1 VSRYL
6 NEIRLGKQKQFF
18 RDIIHDVRN
27 QFNLRPQKRPVPH
40 ITLFGPYDTSQGYK
54 AKYRT
59 QRVLSNHSVV
69 PFRVEGFSSFPDAG
83 VVYADVQPSKQLR
96 DLRRELASALIPITY
111 EYQSWDTDDT
121 YDFHIT
127 IAMNLGRKRTNVLTY
142 LRQNYD
148 VDMRLYTQ
156 RVAVLDR
163 RQMMWEWDIPRGTEL
178 SAQEA
183 TSRGSWQKTSAALTR
198 RKEATGS
205 EGRTRKQAL
214 LSRLLPWKS

>member
-1 VSRYL
+1 MPRYL
-6 NEIRLGKQKQFF
+6 TEIRLGKQRQFF

-27 QFNLRPQKRPVPH
+27 QFNLRSQKRPVSH

-54 AKYRT
+54 AKYRK

-96 DLRRELASALIPITY
+96 DLRRELASALITITY

-156 RVAVLDR
+156 RVAALDR
-163 RQMMWEWDIPRGTEL
+163 RQMMWEWDIP
-178 SAQEA
+178 
-183 TSRGSWQKTSAALTR
+183 
-198 RKEATGS
+198 
-205 EGRTRKQAL
+205 
-214 LSRLLPWKS
+214 

>member
-1 VSRYL
+1 M
-6 NEIRLGKQKQFF
+6 
-18 RDIIHDVRN
+18 
-27 QFNLRPQKRPVPH
+27 
-40 ITLFGPYDTSQGYK
+40 
-54 AKYRT
+54 
-59 QRVLSNHSVV
+59 V

-96 DLRRELASALIPITY
+96 DLRRELASALITITY

-156 RVAVLDR
+156 RVAALDR
-163 RQMMWEWDIPRGTEL
+163 RQMMWEWDIP
-178 SAQEA
+178 
-183 TSRGSWQKTSAALTR
+183 
-198 RKEATGS
+198 
-205 EGRTRKQAL
+205 
-214 LSRLLPWKS
+214 